1 VQGISNM
8 PIQTPQEGQNVEE
21 VRKLVEDPFE
31 ARSLEIESKEVSSQI
46 LPGGEAKSNLDVKL
60 VSLIEND
67 RPGDQ
72 EFDLT
77 TTLTKEKAQAILD
90 SIWVKI
96 PESERA
102 QKKQDLRELLKKWRK
117 EDEEDTD
124 DQ

>member
-1 VQGISNM
+1 MQGISNM

>member
-1 VQGISNM
+1 M